1 MFSTGRPV
9 QTCPLPAPL
18 VVSRSEAGNYPT
30 DHPER
35 ARLEA
40 QAAAIEAA
48 ANTAH
53 NAILA
58 PNA

>member
-1 MFSTGRPV
+1 MRSTAAPV
-9 QTCPLPAPL
+9 QVCHEPAPL
-18 VVSRSEAGNYPT
+18 VVSRSEAQQLPEG
-30 DHPER
+30 DPER

-48 ANTAH
+48 TNAAH
-53 NAILA
+53 TAILA